1 MGLFLLCLDSW
12 QNYSRYMQQLL
23 MYCTLWLTERFVTK
37 HATSI
42 LESTQAAW
50 NQQVDSIVLITTIS
64 KLPRSTFLQWWFC
77 SLQSVRSDALN
88 SSFAMFVYSWNR
100 VTVKFWRQYL
110 QNLQSYLEI
119 FIIHLAA
126 AVTLL
131 QTDSISSVS
140 SLSTY
145 FRDMTC
151 FDGFYLKKSRCTCSV
166 LEKNI
171 HISFGPNGAPL
182 GSRWRSTLRAASRSY

>member
-1 MGLFLLCLDSW
+1 
-12 QNYSRYMQQLL
+12 MQQLL
-23 MYCTLWLTERFVTK
+23 MYCTHRKIYHKTRIKHSWIHSGCLKSASWLHSSDNHHLQVAQVNIFAAV
-37 HATSI
+37 I
-42 LESTQAAW
+42 LQFAKPLHHW
-50 NQQVDSIVLITTIS
+50 
-64 KLPRSTFLQWWFC
+64 
-77 SLQSVRSDALN
+77 SVRSDALN
-88 SSFAMFVYSWNR
+88 SSFAMFAYSRNR

-151 FDGFYLKKSRCTCSV
+151 FDGFYLKKSRSTCSV
-166 LEKNI
+166 LEQNI
-171 HISFGPNGAPL
+171 DISFGPNGAPL
-182 GSRWRSTLRAASRSY
+182 GSRWWSTLRAASRSY